1 MTFKLDLHGIRHH
14 EVNVMVEDFIYDN
27 QYNLPLVIICGN
39 SSRMK
44 ELVLEVLNRLD
55 CEYIDGKG
63 SDYGRITVIKF

>member
-14 EVNVMVEDFIYDN
+14 EVDVMVEDFIYDN
-27 QYNLPLVIICGN
+27 QYKLPLIIICGN

-55 CEYIDGKG
+55 CE
-63 SDYGRITVIKF
+63 